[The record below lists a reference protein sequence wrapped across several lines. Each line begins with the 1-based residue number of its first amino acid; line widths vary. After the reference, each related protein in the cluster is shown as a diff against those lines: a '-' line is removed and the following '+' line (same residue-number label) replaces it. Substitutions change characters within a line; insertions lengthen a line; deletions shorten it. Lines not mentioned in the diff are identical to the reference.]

1 VSVQVKRVYEPAAD
15 EDGVRI
21 LIDRLWPR
29 GMSKEAAR
37 IDIWLK
43 EIAPSHALRRWFDHD
58 AGKWK
63 EFQRRYAAELALEP
77 DTVARV
83 RALASRGRVTLLFA
97 SQELVFNNA
106 KALCAVLSTPP
117 KARKRETR
125 RAPLV
130 R

>member
-1 VSVQVKRVYEPAAD
+1 MKRVYEPAAD

-29 GMSKEAAR
+29 GMSKDAAR

-58 AGKWK
+58 AGKWE
-63 EFQRRYAAELALEP
+63 EFQRRYAAELALVP

-83 RALASRGRVTLLFA
+83 RTLANRGRVTLLFA

-106 KALCAVLSTPP
+106 KALHAVLSTPN
-117 KARKRETR
+117 KTGKRGQR
-125 RAPLV
+125 RAPPA